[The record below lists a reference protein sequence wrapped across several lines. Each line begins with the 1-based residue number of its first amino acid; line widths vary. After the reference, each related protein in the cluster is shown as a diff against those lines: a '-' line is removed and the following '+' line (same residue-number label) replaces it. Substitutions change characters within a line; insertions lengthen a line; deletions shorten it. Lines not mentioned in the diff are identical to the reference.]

1 MNSCLIVYQDAE
13 WRIVRHQCG
22 RAQPYTLYQHHWS
35 GWRIVRFFFEE
46 QGARDYIARKTHAS
60 DLAPGAPAQARSPTC
75 HQDISGLDNSG
86 CARPWAGSDS
96 HHGPGGQPEE
106 YPCGSSLSTQP
117 PAGRL
122 PPRQRG
128 SSPESTHRL
137 GKAMQAFGLL
147 PLLLLE
153 ETYPRLNPLEQWIAS
168 WPQAITLAI
177 VAICALATVFVVLL
191 LLSDSPRRR

>member
-1 MNSCLIVYQDAE
+1 MNGCLIVYEDAN
-13 WRIVRHQCG
+13 WRIVQHQCG
-22 RAQPYTLYQHHWS
+22 RSQSYTLWKHGYY
-35 GWRIVRFFFEE
+35 GWRAVRFFFEE
-46 QGARDYIARKTHAS
+46 QGAADYIARRTLAS
-60 DLAPGAPAQARSPTC
+60 GSAPGAPAQTPIPPR
-75 HQDISGLDNSG
+75 HQDVLDLANR

-96 HHGPGGQPEE
+96 HGPGGQPEE

-128 SSPESTHRL
+128 SSSTVANTQ
-137 GKAMQAFGLL
+137 GKSLVLVGLL

-177 VAICALATVFVVLL
+177 VAVCALATVFVVLL
-191 LLSDSPRRR
+191 VLSDSPRRR

>member
-1 MNSCLIVYQDAE
+1 MNGCLIVYEDAN
-13 WRIVRHQCG
+13 WRIVQHQCG
-22 RAQPYTLYQHHWS
+22 RSQSYTLWEHGYY
-35 GWRIVRFFFEE
+35 GWRAVRFFFEE
-46 QGARDYIARKTHAS
+46 QGAAAYIARRTLAS
-60 DLAPGAPAQARSPTC
+60 GSAPGAPAQTPIPPR
-75 HQDISGLDNSG
+75 HQDVLDLANR

-96 HHGPGGQPEE
+96 HGPGGQPEE

>member
-22 RAQPYTLYQHHWS
+22 RAQPYTLWERAYY
-35 GWRIVRFFFEE
+35 GWRAVRFFFEE

-106 YPCGSSLSTQP
+106 YPCGSSLGTRL
-117 PAGRL
+117 PAGRSS
-122 PPRQRG
+122 PRQHG
-128 SSPESTHRL
+128 SSSTVANTQ
-137 GKAMQAFGLL
+137 GKSLVLVGLL

-177 VAICALATVFVVLL
+177 VAVCALATVFVVLL
-191 LLSDSPRRR
+191 VLSDSPRRR